1 MPGVILF
8 IPGWLI
14 ATISFSFYVSEFAS
28 YGDTYGAISGVI
40 VLLVWL
46 YLAAFML
53 LLGGELNATLEQ
65 IRDGIIGPDG
75 RRVQP
80 AQHVPGRG
88 SVQATDAAAAESGDE
103 TTIEA
108 DDRAPTTTEE
118 YPAWEW
124 RMNEP
129 EANEPEA

>member
-14 ATISFSFYVSEFAS
+14 ATVGFSFYTTEVAS

-65 IRDGIIGPDG
+65 IRDGTIGPDG
-75 RRVQP
+75 RRAQP
-80 AQHVPGRG
+80 ARHGPGHPDARA
-88 SVQATDAAAAESGDE
+88 ATAAAAAE
-103 TTIEA
+103 EA
-108 DDRAPTTTEE
+108 DREASSEAEDQAITED
-118 YPAWEW
+118 
-124 RMNEP
+124 
-129 EANEPEA
+129 